1 MKHIKIIPALI
12 KQTKDPTYFVERE
25 IPIIKEDN
33 EIQGGI
39 KRSETNLIQGWL
51 NVCKFEDIE
60 SEDVIRLDF
69 EERTFAIYKT
79 KEQQFTQ
86 QMECAHTEKL
96 T

>member
-1 MKHIKIIPALI
+1 M
-12 KQTKDPTYFVERE
+12 
-25 IPIIKEDN
+25 IKEDN

-79 KEQQFTQ
+79 KEQPTYASFYDLYLLPQKSWMFRAQ
-86 QMECAHTEKL
+86 
-96 T
+96 